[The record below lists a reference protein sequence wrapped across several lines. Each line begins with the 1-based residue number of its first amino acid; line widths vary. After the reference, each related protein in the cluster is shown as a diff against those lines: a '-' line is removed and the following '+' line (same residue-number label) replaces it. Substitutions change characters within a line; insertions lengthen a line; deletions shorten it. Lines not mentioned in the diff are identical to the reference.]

1 MLCIF
6 GAGFWMLLLYVL
18 QKHSGKLPDACPA
31 VMMKAL
37 VCLLPFLWGG
47 FYLWSSAFASVLLT
61 AVLCI
66 TVKKQKALVVRW
78 NIGMCVCLLI
88 PLAYLIT
95 GLWGVDAGG
104 GLTGFVKFFPLFL
117 FYFALMQFK
126 EQEREGFLAVLPVSG
141 ALMVV
146 LSCICAMIPAL
157 RSIFLV
163 NHRLAGFFQYP
174 NSFAVF
180 LLCLAIYIPKTTHKT
195 AIKYAIF
202 GILVVGIVMS
212 GSRTTLV
219 IGVLIGVIEAARY
232 APHPTFR
239 KKLGLALSLAVLV
252 TLAILLFPNSMILE
266 RLTVLPTQSST
277 FLGRLLY
284 AKDALMQIV
293 RHPFGLGYGGYYF
306 AQGSFQTGVYAQRF
320 VHNEL
325 LQLFIDIGW
334 VPTIA
339 ACIFLCRAFWKSKAE
354 NRLMMLAL
362 LGHALFDFDLQ
373 FLSLGCLLLLASHQ
387 AVEEAGWKGQ
397 RLAPVFLPAVSAVLS
412 VGVCMAVCDT
422 AYRMGCPDMALWLYP
437 FHTEA
442 KITLLTTQD
451 DADILDQLADHI
463 LQDNQNISIAYSAKA
478 NAAFS
483 RGSGQDFIKYKLRA
497 ISLAQY
503 QIEEYEDFTVKLY
516 QLSRLYEEHG
526 MTESAEYCVKYLL
539 SVPGMLEDVKER
551 TSSLAWKI
559 TDKPQLEPTEVMKQI
574 LKIYLYYPQKGD
586 S

>member
-6 GAGFWMLLLYVL
+6 GAGFWILLLYAL
-18 QKHSGKLPDACPA
+18 QKYSGKLPDACPA
-31 VMMKAL
+31 VMMQAL

-61 AVLCI
+61 AILCI

-78 NIGMCVCLLI
+78 NIGMCVCLLVS
-88 PLAYLIT
+88 LAYLIT

-117 FYFALMQFK
+117 FYLALMQFK
-126 EQEREGFLAVLPVSG
+126 EQEREGCLAVLPVSG
-141 ALMVV
+141 ALMVAV
-146 LSCICAMIPAL
+146 SCICAMIPAL

-180 LLCLAIYIPKTTHKT
+180 LLCLAIYIPKTPHKP

-202 GILVVGIVMS
+202 GILIVGIVMS
-212 GSRTTLV
+212 GSRTALV
-219 IGVLIGVIEAARY
+219 IGVVIGVIEAARY
-232 APHPTFR
+232 ASRPIFR
-239 KKLGLALSLAVLV
+239 KRLGLALSLAVLV
-252 TLAILLFPNSMILE
+252 TLAILLLPNSTILE

-325 LQLFIDIGW
+325 LQLLIDIGW
-334 VPTIA
+334 IPTIA
-339 ACIFLCRAFWKSKAE
+339 ACVFLCRAFWKSKAE

-362 LGHALFDFDLQ
+362 LGHALFDFDFQ
-373 FLSLGCLLLLASHQ
+373 FLSLIFLLLLAGHK
-387 AVEEAGWKGQ
+387 AVEETGWHRPQKTV
-397 RLAPVFLPAVSAVLS
+397 APVLLPAAGAVLS
-412 VGVCMAVCDT
+412 LGICMAICDT
-422 AYRMGCPDMALWLYP
+422 AYYAGHWDVALYFNPL
-437 FHTEA
+437 HTEA
-442 KITLLTTQD
+442 KISFLTTQD

-463 LQDNQNISIAYSAKA
+463 LRDNQNVSIAYSAKA

-483 RGSGQDFIKYKLRA
+483 RGSGQDFIKYKLQA
-497 ISLAQY
+497 ISLAPY

-526 MTESAEYCVKYLL
+526 MTESAEYCVKYLF
-539 SVPGMLEDVKER
+539 SVPGMLEDVKES
-551 TSSLAWKI
+551 TSPLAWKI
-559 TDKPQLEPTEVMKQI
+559 TDKPQLEPTEVMTQI
-574 LKIYLYYPQKGD
+574 LGMYSYYP
-586 S
+586 